1 MGAVMERRDGE
12 DDGREIGRE
21 LPEGGN
27 RHGSGNGE
35 ERRGRRWKR
44 DRGESY
50 QREAIDMG
58 AVMERRD
65 GEDDGREIGERAT
78 RGRQ

>member
-12 DDGREIGRE
+12 DDGREI
-21 LPEGGN
+21 
-27 RHGSGNGE
+27 
-35 ERRGRRWKR
+35 
-44 DRGESY
+44 GESY

>member
-1 MGAVMERRDGE
+1 MGAVMERRR
-12 DDGREIGRE
+12 GRRWKRDRGE

>member
-12 DDGREIGRE
+12 DDGSEIGRE

-44 DRGESY
+44 DR
-50 QREAIDMG
+50 
-58 AVMERRD
+58 
-65 GEDDGREIGERAT
+65 ERAT